1 MNSFPPFVQAQ
12 APLLLPGRLAG
23 IALQYWRWSPL
34 PVLAQ
39 PWRQRPVL
47 AAELAPVWHAVACAR
62 LAGRCPASQRLG
74 AEAELRIG
82 RPTKLGSLGCFDGWT
97 DRL

>member
-1 MNSFPPFVQAQ
+1 MLQ
-12 APLLLPGRLAG
+12 G
-23 IALQYWRWSPL
+23 IASVP
-34 PVLAQ
+34 AI
-39 PWRQRPVL
+39 
-47 AAELAPVWHAVACAR
+47 AEF
-62 LAGRCPASQRLG
+62 AGRCPASQRLG